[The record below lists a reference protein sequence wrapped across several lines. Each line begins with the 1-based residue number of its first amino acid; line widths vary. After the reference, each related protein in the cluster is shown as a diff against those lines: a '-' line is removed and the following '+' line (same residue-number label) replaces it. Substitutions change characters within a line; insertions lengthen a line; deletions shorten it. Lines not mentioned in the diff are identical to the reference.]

1 MFFWSSQYSRNWMCK
16 EHIAI
21 LPKVYTFSTQHVLD
35 RQAMRP
41 LWCSIAWKPILNPYF
56 FRESF
61 TTFLWRNIIT
71 ATRSSALLC
80 SSSRDRHLFITKN
93 TAIIRDRK
101 QHRVKNCVSSQHCLL
116 FFADFQPTS
125 LKIKS
130 CPKNSTCT
138 FSKLEYA
145 GGQQFG
151 KWSLLTD
158 LQMGCSHND
167 TYDRVVT
174 IKKFNFF
181 LLCLSDSHI

>member
-1 MFFWSSQYSRNWMCK
+1 MCK

-21 LPKVYTFSTQHVLD
+21 LPKIYTFSTQHVLY

-41 LWCSIAWKPILNPYF
+41 LWRSIAWKPILNPYF

-101 QHRVKNCVSSQHCLL
+101 QHRVKNCVSSQYCLL
-116 FFADFQPTS
+116 F
-125 LKIKS
+125 LR
-130 CPKNSTCT
+130 T
-138 FSKLEYA
+138 FSQLPPIEQCLNLAAKNYLCYVSYLRMC
-145 GGQQFG
+145 QLFTV
-151 KWSLLTD
+151 LTGVIF
-158 LQMGCSHND
+158 QC
-167 TYDRVVT
+167 
-174 IKKFNFF
+174 
-181 LLCLSDSHI
+181 

>member
-1 MFFWSSQYSRNWMCK
+1 M
-16 EHIAI
+16 
-21 LPKVYTFSTQHVLD
+21 VQHCLETHF
-35 RQAMRP
+35 
-41 LWCSIAWKPILNPYF
+41 KPIFLP
-56 FRESF
+56 RELHDLF
-61 TTFLWRNIIT
+61 MAEYYYCYAQLC
-71 ATRSSALLC
+71 SALLC

-116 FFADFQPTS
+116 FLRTFSQTS

-130 CPKNSTCT
+130 CPKTVHVP
-138 FSKLEYA
+138 FSKLESA